1 MPLLYLLNSLTQF
14 FGFAFVALHNLEL
27 KDPMSI
33 ACIHLQIAPAMCI
46 VMFNFYIQ
54 AGARKIDLKKL
65 RPSPD
70 TFDNQSP
77 EKVD

>member
-1 MPLLYLLNSLTQF
+1 MISIMPLLYLLNSLTQF

-54 AGARKIDLKKL
+54 AGARKIDLNIG
-65 RPSPD
+65 S
-70 TFDNQSP
+70 
-77 EKVD
+77 